1 MGDVSNILSNNHFFL
16 GDNTTINKV
25 LEQFKEAVEKFPK
38 CVETYALYA
47 QVMSDQQVRADNRL
61 EENLCIQTDLML

>member
-47 QVMSDQQVRADNRL
+47 QVMSDQQVRADDGL

>member
-1 MGDVSNILSNNHFFL
+1 MGEVSNVLSNNHFFL

-47 QVMSDQQVRADNRL
+47 QVMSDQQVRTDNGL